1 MKESNESS
9 LPPLPPSPAASPGG
23 GAANKKPKRDTF
35 VESIRRRL
43 EQVHT
48 NNDKNEEGTMFP
60 IPRVPQRLPK
70 VLHRLRKGNN
80 DAYEPNIISIG
91 PYHRGNPRLQAME
104 KKKLQHLN
112 SILSLNSPVS
122 LEGFIE
128 KLRSQVGAVWRCYP
142 EKPKLSKENF
152 LEMMLLDSCFIIH
165 HLLQLTKYGK
175 NINHD
180 LTWIAPLVSYDLLLL
195 ENQLPFFLL
204 QFVYGIIYPPE
215 HSPPVKSLVSLA
227 YNFYRHVTHN
237 KIYEDEENNIYP
249 DIPNEGAFLH
259 LLQLCHFF
267 FHFTTVFSGETQSKE
282 DRVEEGPV

>member
-104 KKKLQHLN
+104 KKKFQHLN
-112 SILSLNSPVS
+112 DILSQNSNFS
-122 LEGFIE
+122 LKDFIR
-128 KLRSQVGAVWRCYP
+128 KLRPMEDRVRRCYSDTFN
-142 EKPKLSKENF
+142 LSSNNF
-152 LEMMLLDSCFIIH
+152 VEMMLLDSCFNV
-165 HLLQLTKYGK
+165 HLLLQAIEDANNLDGM
-175 NINHD
+175 I
-180 LTWIAPLVSYDLLLL
+180 WIGPLMLYDLLLL